1 MWLWVTW
8 VFVCEADG
16 HVRKFMSG
24 RQCQWGIR
32 IQDVFEGPLNAG
44 IAPPSCIAV
53 GCNKVA
59 VGVFKSG
66 QVHVWTSEPAVTQ
79 VGVSSSKFKFK
90 GSKVPSSKFQ
100 VPRFKVQRFGSTTFT
115 AHMESLLADDTM
127 ADAVFHVDGAVLT
140 AHRALLC
147 ARSEYLNTMLRSGFE
162 EQQSGHITIED
173 ASAAEFRVMLRYL
186 YTDQLDLP
194 SCSTSVADNQL
205 LLGVLR
211 LSHRMCLDDMHQRT
225 LAVCKGTLRS
235 ETAIWWL
242 SQADQHGLADMRAQA
257 VTYVAQSFST
267 IRRTAAETLKQ
278 LHTTLRIVT
287 RVHSLRRASG
297 HKGSKLLAMAVAL
310 IRASSNLTIRKLDF
324 D

>member
-1 MWLWVTW
+1 MAVGDLGAI
-8 VFVCEADG
+8 FVCEADG

-24 RQCQWGIR
+24 RQCLDWGIR

-66 QVHVWTSEPAVTQ
+66 QVHVWSTSEPAVTQ

-278 LHTTLRIVT
+278 LVDHPECMLEIIMRIDT
-287 RVHSLRRASG
+287 H
-297 HKGSKLLAMAVAL
+297 
-310 IRASSNLTIRKLDF
+310 
-324 D
+324 

>member
-1 MWLWVTW
+1 MAVGDLGTI
-8 VFVCEADG
+8 FVCEADG

-24 RQCQWGIR
+24 RQCLDWGIR

-59 VGVFKSG
+59 VCVFKSG
-66 QVHVWTSEPAVTQ
+66 QVHVWSTSEPAVTQ
-79 VGVSSSKFKFK
+79 VGVSR
-90 GSKVPSSKFQ
+90 SKVPT
-100 VPRFKVQRFGSTTFT
+100 FGSTFT

-278 LHTTLRIVT
+278 LVDHPECMLEIIMRIDT
-287 RVHSLRRASG
+287 H
-297 HKGSKLLAMAVAL
+297 
-310 IRASSNLTIRKLDF
+310 
-324 D
+324 